1 MANRDV
7 GIIPG
12 KTLPTLE
19 VVLFAR
25 MQKRLY
31 LYVQAVKLFPHII
44 FQIFGSFCK
53 PQFWVSNVVPSNVAS

>member
-19 VVLFAR
+19 MVLFAR

-44 FQIFGSFCK
+44 FQIFGSFL
-53 PQFWVSNVVPSNVAS
+53 